1 MTLTD
6 LGPKPKTKKQ
16 NRTQI
21 KSHLWGGNW
30 EYSQLD
36 CILDITHVNFLSC
49 DNGIMVM

>member
-1 MTLTD
+1 MTLID
-6 LGPKPKTKKQ
+6 LGPKPENKTGPKLKV
-16 NRTQI
+16 I
-21 KSHLWGGNW
+21 FGGNW